1 MPITQSDFEETYA
14 LLQSLVQTKCVNPP
28 GNELPAIKV
37 IESFLKN
44 KGITNIFISESASN
58 RANLFSVIEGSDSH
72 ADAMLLG
79 PAHVDVVP
87 ISNRNDW
94 STDPFAGTMKDGF
107 IYGRGVLDMLF
118 IVASQV
124 VAFCKIYTEK
134 KQLKGDLMLLIVA
147 DEESGGRY
155 GTNYFLRHHIELLKP
170 DQRKIY
176 AITEGGGSV
185 LYHKLLLLRV
195 GERGVFWKRLSFKG
209 TPGHGAFPYMSNN
222 AVYKASKAAT
232 QLYDYVHT
240 SMPSVTEPVRMYL
253 ESLAEFD
260 PDVKNLLDD
269 ETFNKNIVSYY
280 NTNKK
285 VASSLFSI
293 THLTF
298 SPNIVEG
305 GNKVNTVPGMAH
317 LDVDIRT
324 LPGQDDEYVLHHLRK
339 ALGKDLHPE
348 ISSIVDKDDV
358 QLGSMSPPTPEEST
372 FVTAIHKAVAMELP
386 DVKIVPSIVG
396 GGTDARFCRAV
407 GLDAYGFAVTNPNLE
422 PGELGPA
429 HGIDEKIDLKS
440 IDLTLQAYYNLI
452 NLFLI
457 QN

>member
-1 MPITQSDFEETYA
+1 M
-14 LLQSLVQTKCVNPP
+14 
-28 GNELPAIKV
+28 
-37 IESFLKN
+37 
-44 KGITNIFISESASN
+44 
-58 RANLFSVIEGSDSH
+58 
-72 ADAMLLG
+72 
-79 PAHVDVVP
+79 
-87 ISNRNDW
+87 
-94 STDPFAGTMKDGF
+94 
-107 IYGRGVLDMLF
+107 
-118 IVASQV
+118 
-124 VAFCKIYTEK
+124 
-134 KQLKGDLMLLIVA
+134 
-147 DEESGGRY
+147 
-155 GTNYFLRHHIELLKP
+155 KP
-170 DQRKIY
+170 DLRKIY

-185 LYHKLLLLRV
+185 LYHNLLLLRV

-209 TPGHGAFPYMSNN
+209 TPGHGAFPFMSNN

-232 QLYDYVHT
+232 QLYDYVHS
-240 SMPSVTEPVRMYL
+240 SMPSVIEPVRLFL
-253 ESLAEFD
+253 ESLVEFE
-260 PDVKNLLDD
+260 PDVNNLLDD

-298 SPNIVEG
+298 SPNVVEG
-305 GNKVNTVPGMAH
+305 GNKVNTVPGMAY

-339 ALGKDLHPE
+339 ALGNDLQPE

-396 GGTDARFCRAV
+396 GGTDARFCRAM
-407 GLDAYGFAVTNPNLE
+407 GFDAYGFAVTNPELE
-422 PGELGPA
+422 PSELGPA

-440 IDLTLQAYYNLI
+440 IDLTLKAYYNLI
-452 NLFLI
+452 TLFLI
-457 QN
+457 QK